1 MERIS
6 IIGSGGA
13 GKSTLAVRLGE
24 ILRLPVIHLDRLHWR
39 PGWVEPPKEEWRRKA
54 EEIVTA
60 ERWIIDGNFG
70 GTMDIRLAASD
81 TIVFLD
87 FPRAI
92 CTWRVIKRRIKY
104 RKGTRPDMGEGCP
117 EKLDLE
123 FVGWVWNFA
132 SHTKPAI
139 EERLGRLPAD
149 KRLIRLTSP
158 RAVKKFLLDAEAGD
172 LQINR
177 LWNHDTANT

>member
-1 MERIS
+1 M
-6 IIGSGGA
+6 
-13 GKSTLAVRLGE
+13 AVRLGE

-39 PGWVEPPKEEWRRKA
+39 PGWVEPPKQEWRRKV

-92 CTWRVIKRRIKY
+92 CT
-104 RKGTRPDMGEGCP
+104 
-117 EKLDLE
+117 
-123 FVGWVWNFA
+123 
-132 SHTKPAI
+132 
-139 EERLGRLPAD
+139 
-149 KRLIRLTSP
+149 
-158 RAVKKFLLDAEAGD
+158 
-172 LQINR
+172 
-177 LWNHDTANT
+177 